1 MKTWFTSQTRSEDT
15 GSKRRQLL
23 SELQNV
29 QADNPR
35 DSKPTSAGGSEK
47 TRSGQSPGNKRN
59 DSAFMASQLN

>member
-1 MKTWFTSQTRSEDT
+1 MKTWFTSKTRSEDT
-15 GSKRRQLL
+15 GSERRQLL

-35 DSKPTSAGGSEK
+35 DSKPTSTGGRQL
-47 TRSGQSPGNKRN
+47 TRSSRSYGNRHN